1 MVKQPSKEPIVK
13 PFNFEPIVPV
23 APVVP
28 ITPSISSGAS
38 NSSLIVRKKYESCK
52 NFREKGACKYGDRC
66 LFAHGDHELTKRG
79 SDEEEKPKPV
89 VAPLEVVAE
98 ATFES
103 TKDETV
109 PQVS

>member
-1 MVKQPSKEPIVK
+1 MVKQPSKEPVVK
-13 PFNFEPIVPV
+13 PFNFEPVIPV
-23 APVVP
+23 APK
-28 ITPSISSGAS
+28 TPSVSSGAS
-38 NSSLIVRKKYESCK
+38 SSSQIVRKKYESCK
-52 NFREKGACKYGDRC
+52 NFREKGVCKYGDRC

-79 SDEEEKPKPV
+79 SDEEEKPKPYV
-89 VAPLEVVAE
+89 PPLEVVAE

>member
-1 MVKQPSKEPIVK
+1 M
-13 PFNFEPIVPV
+13 
-23 APVVP
+23 APV
-28 ITPSISSGAS
+28 TPSVSSGAS
-38 NSSLIVRKKYESCK
+38 NSSQIVRKKYESCK
-52 NFREKGACKYGDRC
+52 NFREKGVCKYGDRC

-79 SDEEEKPKPV
+79 SDEEEKPKLIVP
-89 VAPLEVVAE
+89 PLEVVAE